1 MKHLSFYVYCPL
13 FLYFFEPSPFLSLDI
28 VVVILSK
35 PKSLELF
42 LQHQVS
48 SLLRILYLDIDNC
61 SSLITKFNL
70 YPLFCKGINATHLR
84 LTLAI
89 RKMNAIT
96 RKISI
101 SMHVNIALN
110 ILCGI
115 TIFAISQVPF
125 AQTLTS
131 SQVIPASFV
140 TKKITPVLLA
150 PMAVLGNNVYVTWWT
165 NNSGD
170 WEVMFRAS
178 TDDGKTF
185 GPIINLSNSS
195 GVVSDNAS
203 IAASGNNV
211 YVSWWERANQTIN
224 EPVMKVSIDNGKTF
238 GPRIIL
244 NNSTIVAAIVGG

>member
-1 MKHLSFYVYCPL
+1 MVLSSIIHSQYMKV
-13 FLYFFEPSPFLSLDI
+13 
-28 VVVILSK
+28 
-35 PKSLELF
+35 
-42 LQHQVS
+42 
-48 SLLRILYLDIDNC
+48 LLGILYLDIDNC
-61 SSLITKFNL
+61 SVLLLITKFNL
-70 YPLFCKGINATHLR
+70 YPLFCKGINATHLW
-84 LTLAI
+84 LTLAF

-110 ILCGI
+110 IVCGI

-131 SQVIPASFV
+131 SSQVIPASFV
-140 TKKITPVLLA
+140 TKNITPVLLA

-238 GPRIIL
+238 GQRIIL
-244 NNSTIVAAIVGG
+244 NNSTSVAAIIDR